1 MTEHIHSRKDYQKS
15 ILLEENIAS
24 HPTDQLKTWL
34 SDAEMEGLDDF
45 NAFTLA
51 SLGEDGFPDARVVLL
66 RELSRE
72 GLVFYTNYNSKKGKD
87 LLHHE
92 KVSICFFWPSLERQV
107 RIQGSVTKLSDAE
120 SDDYFASRPRES
132 QIGAWASPQ
141 SQPMNDRDVLEKRI
155 LHFENE
161 FKDSSVPR
169 PPFWGGFRIT
179 PVRYEFWQGRPSR
192 LHDRLV
198 YHIDADFEWCRLRVA
213 P

>member
-1 MTEHIHSRKDYQKS
+1 MKEHIHSRKDYQKA
-15 ILLEENIAS
+15 ILLEENSAS
-24 HPTDQLKTWL
+24 HPVDQLKIWL

-66 RELSRE
+66 RELSVD

-87 LLHHE
+87 LLHHV
-92 KVSICFFWPSLERQV
+92 KVSVCFFWPSLERQV
-107 RIQGSVTKLSDAE
+107 RIQGSVAKLLDTE
-120 SDDYFASRPRES
+120 SDEYFASRPRES

-141 SQPMNDRDVLEKRI
+141 SQPMNDRAVLEKRI
-155 LHFENE
+155 EHFENE
-161 FKDSSVPR
+161 FSNTVVPR

-198 YHIDADFEWCRLRVA
+198 YHVDADIKWCRLRVA

>member
-1 MTEHIHSRKDYQKS
+1 MKEHIHSRKDYQKA
-15 ILLEENIAS
+15 ILLEENSAS
-24 HPTDQLKTWL
+24 HPVDQLKIWL

-66 RELSRE
+66 RELSVD

-87 LLHHE
+87 LLHHV
-92 KVSICFFWPSLERQV
+92 KVSVCFFWPSLERQV
-107 RIQGSVTKLSDAE
+107 RIQGSVAKLLDIE
-120 SDDYFASRPRES
+120 SDEYFASRPRES

-141 SQPMNDRDVLEKRI
+141 SQPMNDRAVLEKRI
-155 LHFENE
+155 EHFENE
-161 FKDSSVPR
+161 FSNTVVPR

-198 YHIDADFEWCRLRVA
+198 YHVDADIKWCRLRVA

>member
-1 MTEHIHSRKDYQKS
+1 MKEHIHSRKDYQKA
-15 ILLEENIAS
+15 ILLEENSAS
-24 HPTDQLKTWL
+24 HPVDQLKIWL
-34 SDAEMEGLDDF
+34 ADAEMEGLDDF

-66 RELSRE
+66 RELSVD

-87 LLHHE
+87 LLHHV
-92 KVSICFFWPSLERQV
+92 KVSVCFFWPSLERQV
-107 RIQGSVTKLSDAE
+107 RIQGSVAKLLDTE
-120 SDDYFASRPRES
+120 SDEYFASRPRES

-141 SQPMNDRDVLEKRI
+141 SQPINDRAVLEKRI
-155 LHFENE
+155 EHFENE
-161 FKDSSVPR
+161 FSNTVVPR

-198 YHIDADFEWCRLRVA
+198 YHVDADIKWCRLRVA

>member
-1 MTEHIHSRKDYQKS
+1 MKEHIHSRKDYQKA
-15 ILLEENIAS
+15 ILLEENSAS
-24 HPTDQLKTWL
+24 HPVDQLKIWL

-66 RELSRE
+66 RELSVD

-87 LLHHE
+87 LLHHV
-92 KVSICFFWPSLERQV
+92 KVSVCFFWPSLERQV
-107 RIQGSVTKLSDAE
+107 RIQGSVAKLLDTE
-120 SDDYFASRPRES
+120 SDEYFASRPRES

-141 SQPMNDRDVLEKRI
+141 SQPINDRAVLEKRI
-155 LHFENE
+155 EHFENE
-161 FKDSSVPR
+161 FSNTVVPR

-198 YHIDADFEWCRLRVA
+198 YHVDADIKWCRLRVA

>member
-1 MTEHIHSRKDYQKS
+1 MKEHIHSRKDYQKA
-15 ILLEENIAS
+15 ILLEENSAS
-24 HPTDQLKTWL
+24 HPVDQLKIWL
-34 SDAEMEGLDDF
+34 SDAELEGLDDF

-66 RELSRE
+66 RELSVD

-87 LLHHE
+87 LLHHV
-92 KVSICFFWPSLERQV
+92 KVSVCFFWPSLERQV
-107 RIQGSVTKLSDAE
+107 RIQGSVAKLLDTE
-120 SDDYFASRPRES
+120 SDEYFASRPRES

-141 SQPMNDRDVLEKRI
+141 SQPMNDRAVLEKRI
-155 LHFENE
+155 EHFENE
-161 FKDSSVPR
+161 FSNTVVPR

-198 YHIDADFEWCRLRVA
+198 YHVDADIKWCRLRVA

>member
-1 MTEHIHSRKDYQKS
+1 MKEHIHSRKDYQKA
-15 ILLEENIAS
+15 ILLEENSAS
-24 HPTDQLKTWL
+24 HPVDQLKIWL
-34 SDAEMEGLDDF
+34 ADAEMEGLDDF

-66 RELSRE
+66 RELSVD

-87 LLHHE
+87 LLHHV
-92 KVSICFFWPSLERQV
+92 KVSVCFFWPSLERQV
-107 RIQGSVTKLSDAE
+107 RIQGSVAKLLDTE
-120 SDDYFASRPRES
+120 SDEYFASRPRES

-141 SQPMNDRDVLEKRI
+141 SQPMNDRAVLEKRI
-155 LHFENE
+155 EHFENE
-161 FKDSSVPR
+161 FSNTVVPR

-198 YHIDADFEWCRLRVA
+198 YHVDADIKWCRLRVA